1 MENYEN
7 EYNLILSI
15 YFDIIEIEAM
25 LKALKQIKA
34 DTVTFSSCSTDNV
47 SLDMPMFAN
56 YLKEE
61 TIRHYTTHLE
71 KLNKQLENFKF

>member
-1 MENYEN
+1 MENNEN
-7 EYNLILSI
+7 EYNSILSI

-34 DTVTFSSCSTDNV
+34 DIVTFSSCSTDNV

-71 KLNKQLENFKF
+71 KLNKQLENL

>member
-1 MENYEN
+1 MENNEN

-34 DTVTFSSCSTDNV
+34 NTVTFSSCSTDNV

-71 KLNKQLENFKF
+71 KLNKQLERL

>member
-1 MENYEN
+1 MENNEN

-34 DTVTFSSCSTDNV
+34 DSVTFSSCSTDNV

-61 TIRHYTTHLE
+61 TVRHYTTHLE
-71 KLNKQLENFKF
+71 KLNKQLENL

>member
-1 MENYEN
+1 MENNEN

-71 KLNKQLENFKF
+71 KLNKQLENL

>member
-1 MENYEN
+1 MENNDYKLE
-7 EYNLILSI
+7 LILSI

>member
-1 MENYEN
+1 MENNEN

-71 KLNKQLENFKF
+71 KLNKQLKDL

>member
-1 MENYEN
+1 MEKNEN

-71 KLNKQLENFKF
+71 KLNKQLENL

>member
-1 MENYEN
+1 MENNEN

>member
-1 MENYEN
+1 MGNNENR
-7 EYNLILSI
+7 YNLILSI

-34 DTVTFSSCSTDNV
+34 DTVIFSLYSTYNV
-47 SLDMPMFAN
+47 SLDNPMFAN

-61 TIRHYTTHLE
+61 TIKHYTRHLE
-71 KLNKQLENFKF
+71 KLNKQLENL

>member
-1 MENYEN
+1 MENNEN

-34 DTVTFSSCSTDNV
+34 DTVTFYSCSTDNV

-71 KLNKQLENFKF
+71 KLNKQLENL

>member
-1 MENYEN
+1 MENNEN

-34 DTVTFSSCSTDNV
+34 DSVTFSSYSTDNV
-47 SLDMPMFAN
+47 SLDIPMFAN

-71 KLNKQLENFKF
+71 KLNKQLENL

>member
-56 YLKEE
+56 
-61 TIRHYTTHLE
+61 
-71 KLNKQLENFKF
+71 

>member
-1 MENYEN
+1 MENNEN

-34 DTVTFSSCSTDNV
+34 DTVIFSSCSTDNV

-71 KLNKQLENFKF
+71 KLNKQLENL

>member
-1 MENYEN
+1 MENNEN

-47 SLDMPMFAN
+47 SLDIPMFAN

-71 KLNKQLENFKF
+71 KLNKQLENL

>member
-1 MENYEN
+1 MENNEN

-15 YFDIIEIEAM
+15 CFDIIEIEAM

-47 SLDMPMFAN
+47 SLNTPMFAK
-56 YLKEE
+56 YLKEQ
-61 TIRHYTTHLE
+61 TIKHYTIHLE
-71 KLNKQLENFKF
+71 KLNKQLEKF

>member
-1 MENYEN
+1 MENNEN
-7 EYNLILSI
+7 KYNLILSI

-34 DTVTFSSCSTDNV
+34 NTVIFSSCSTDNV

-71 KLNKQLENFKF
+71 KLNKQLENL

>member
-1 MENYEN
+1 MENNEN

-34 DTVTFSSCSTDNV
+34 DTVTFSSYSTDNV

-61 TIRHYTTHLE
+61 TIKHYTTHLE
-71 KLNKQLENFKF
+71 KLNKQLENL

>member
-71 KLNKQLENFKF
+71 KLNKQLKDL